1 MKIKNYY
8 FWIAVIYVATCIIDG
23 IFCVVNFVDGRL
35 WLGLFQL
42 CLSNAFAL
50 VGGIFF
56 EKAFVVKR
64 HNEACDWLH
73 EIAEELRENQ
83 KKETELPFEEFKN
96 D

>member
-8 FWIAVIYVATCIIDG
+8 FWFALIYVAICIIDG

-42 CLSNAFAL
+42 CLSNAFAF
-50 VGGIFF
+50 VGGIFLN
-56 EKAFVVKR
+56 KAFVIKR
-64 HNEACDWLH
+64 HNETCDWLH
-73 EIAEELRENQ
+73 DIAEDLRQYQIE
-83 KKETELPFEEFKN
+83 ETELPFEEFDN

>member
-8 FWIAVIYVATCIIDG
+8 VWLAIAYIAMAIIDG
-23 IFCVVNFVDGRL
+23 IFCVVNFVDQKI
-35 WLGLFQL
+35 WLGLLQL
-42 CLSNAFAL
+42 CLSNAFAF

-56 EKAFVVKR
+56 EKSYVIKR

-73 EIAEELRENQ
+73 EIAEELREKQ
-83 KKETELPFEEFKN
+83 KEETGLPFEEFDN